1 MPRVRAPGHEQQ
13 REAILRAAVDAFAGT
28 GFPSATMAGLARAC
42 GVSKATLYHYFEGK
56 EALLFEALQRHTAE
70 LLARVDEARAH
81 DAQGPARWA
90 AVVRALMPAYR
101 RSRAV
106 HAVLINDVRFLPEPQ
121 HAAIVASQRAIVAS
135 IAATIDEAFPGRV
148 PPERLKATT
157 MALLGMLNFSF
168 AWLRPDG
175 PISHE
180 AFGELVLEI
189 SIRGLAGEARDAQ
202 PATARA
208 SD

>member
-1 MPRVRAPGHEQQ
+1 MPRARAPGHDQQ
-13 REAILRAAVDAFAGT
+13 REAILRAAVEAFAGT

-70 LLARVDEARAH
+70 LLALVDGARAS
-81 DAQGPARWA
+81 AGTGPARWA

-106 HAVLINDVRFLPEPQ
+106 HAVLINDVRFLPPARR
-121 HAAIVASQRAIVAS
+121 AAIAAGQRAIVAA
-135 IAATIDEAFPGRV
+135 IAATIAEAFPGRV
-148 PPERLKATT
+148 PPDRLKATT

-168 AWLRPDG
+168 TWLRPEG
-175 PISHE
+175 SMSYE

-189 SIRGLAGEARDAQ
+189 SVRGLGDGAAPPR
-202 PATARA
+202 P
-208 SD
+208 

>member
-1 MPRVRAPGHEQQ
+1 MPRARAPGHDQQ
-13 REAILRAAVDAFAGT
+13 RELILRAAVDAFAST

-56 EALLFEALQRHTAE
+56 EALLFEALQRHTAA
-70 LLARVDEARAH
+70 LLTLVERARSQAEP
-81 DAQGPARWA
+81 GPARWT
-90 AVVRALMPAYR
+90 AVVRGLMPAYR

-106 HAVLINDVRFLPEPQ
+106 HAVLIRDVRFLPPVQRATIE
-121 HAAIVASQRAIVAS
+121 SGQRAIVDA
-135 IAATIDEAFPGRV
+135 IAMTISEAFPGRV
-148 PPERLKATT
+148 PPEHLKATT

-175 PISHE
+175 PMSYE

-189 SIRGLAGEARDAQ
+189 SLHGLGGSAQ
-202 PATARA
+202 HG
-208 SD
+208 